1 MSLNGGQ
8 IVIILIVSYFV
19 GSIIYD
25 DIRQKRNKKRLA
37 PYLLKLQEAKIE
49 TDKYLNIN
57 FKAYMQYVN
66 TNTSIFNTV
75 KEDLENIYHD
85 YAIKNIESDKFRE
98 TIDAFRDN
106 YFGKFSK
113 EFGKYEAEQEALQKK
128 ELQER
133 EKQIESQRK
142 REQLKIIWEQ
152 QAKEIEL
159 SEEIKR
165 KAYFEKKRI
174 KEENN
179 QRIEEE
185 LKLAKQKE
193 LKENKLKNCIK
204 GYRNNKKNRT
214 PEEIG
219 RRYERQIGYTY
230 EIEGSRVEYN
240 GIYYGV
246 KDKGIDIIVK
256 KKNIHFVIQCKNYA
270 SSHQIHLNTID
281 QFQSVI
287 SRYKRE
293 NKKQEV
299 YGILFT
305 SNDNLDEDAKKEI
318 NLLDITHIVEPY
330 SVNYPLIK
338 CKKES
343 MIYHLPCNGNYDRI
357 KINIHKGD
365 KYIETE
371 NEAVSFG
378 FRAAEN

>member
-1 MSLNGGQ
+1 MNLNGGT
-8 IVIILIVSYFV
+8 IVIILIVSYFI

-25 DIRQKRNKKRLA
+25 NIRQKRNKKRLA

-85 YAIKNIESDKFRE
+85 YAGKNIESDKFYE
-98 TIDAFRDN
+98 TIDAFRDK

-113 EFGKYEAEQEALQKK
+113 EFGKYEAEQEAWQKK
-128 ELQER
+128 ELKER
-133 EKQIESQRK
+133 EKQIELEREKDKQR
-142 REQLKIIWEQ
+142 Q
-152 QAKEIEL
+152 EL
-159 SEEIKR
+159 SLVEER
-165 KAYFEKKRI
+165 KTRRY
-174 KEENN
+174 
-179 QRIEEE
+179 
-185 LKLAKQKE
+185 KL
-193 LKENKLKNCIK
+193 NNCIEQ
-204 GYRNNKKNRT
+204 YRNQKINRT

-230 EIEGSRVEYN
+230 EIEGNKVEYN

-318 NLLDITHIVEPY
+318 NLLDITHT
-330 SVNYPLIK
+330 VNYPLIK